1 MECFYL
7 GHINFSVNK
16 VILDEIKKNNG
27 KGGLMFSPDSNVK
40 LLKARLLVFIFFQS
54 DQRKLLRK

>member
-1 MECFYL
+1 MKL
-7 GHINFSVNK
+7 
-16 VILDEIKKNNG
+16 KKNNG